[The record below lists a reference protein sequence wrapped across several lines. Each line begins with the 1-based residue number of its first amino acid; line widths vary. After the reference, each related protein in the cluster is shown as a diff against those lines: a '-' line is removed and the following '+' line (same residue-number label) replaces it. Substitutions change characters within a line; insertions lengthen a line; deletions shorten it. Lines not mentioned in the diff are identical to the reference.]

1 MLPFLEGR
9 PHPGFELR
17 RLALGPGNRHAYD
30 PLEWQDALVVIE
42 HGDVELECLSGIC
55 RSFGT
60 GDVLWLA
67 GLPVQALHNHGN
79 APAVL
84 VAVRRRNKSTR
95 PMSLRLQGR
104 FKE

>member
-1 MLPFLEGR
+1 MLPFLVGR
-9 PHPGFELR
+9 PAPAFELR
-17 RLALGPGNRHAYD
+17 RLALGPGNRRAYD

-42 HGDVELECLSGIC
+42 HGEVELECRSGIC

-84 VAVRRRNKSTR
+84 VAVRRRNESTR